1 MWFRNLRLY
10 RFTETCTLTPEILQE
25 ALRQHPFHPCGKLD
39 TSRRG
44 WSSPLGREGTEYVQA
59 AHGYM
64 MICSKR
70 QEKLLPAAVVNEHLE
85 DKVLEI
91 QNEEGRPVGRKER
104 QTLKDEIIF
113 SLLPK
118 AFSKSA
124 RDFAYIAPREGLIV
138 VNTASAKRAEDLLS
152 QLRESLGSLKV
163 IPLTPTQAPT
173 QLMTEWVR
181 TGTPPQDFEL
191 GEDCELQAGKD
202 SRIIRCRH
210 QDLTAPEV
218 SSHLDSGMYVSRL
231 ALTWKDS
238 IHFVLNDQFA
248 LTQLKFEDNLK
259 DQALERDP
267 ESAAEQFDAEF
278 AFMALELSAL
288 IDALLKAFGGPAE
301 A

>member
-1 MWFRNLRLY
+1 MWFKNLRLY
-10 RFTETCTLTPEILQE
+10 RFTETCTLTPETLQE
-25 ALRQHPFHPCGKLD
+25 ALLKNPFHPCGKMD
-39 TSRRG
+39 TKRSG
-44 WSSPLGREGTEYVQA
+44 WSPPLGHQGTEYVQA

-85 DKVLEI
+85 EKVQEI
-91 QNEEGRPVGRKER
+91 QAEEGRPVGRKER

-113 SLLPK
+113 SLLPQ

-138 VNTASAKRAEDLLS
+138 VNAASAKRAEDLLS

-163 IPLTPTQAPT
+163 IPLSPTQAPT

-181 TGTPPQDFEL
+181 TGTPPEDFEL

-210 QDLTAPEV
+210 QDLTAPEI

-248 LTQLKFEDNLK
+248 LTQLKFEDSLK
-259 DQALERDP
+259 EQALDRDP

-288 IDALLKAFGGPAE
+288 IQALLKASGGPAE

>member
-10 RFTETCTLTPEILQE
+10 RFTEVCTLTPETLQE
-25 ALRQHPFHPCGKLD
+25 ALVQHPFQPCGKLD

-44 WSSPLGREGTEYVQA
+44 WSPPLGRDGTEYVQA

-70 QEKLLPAAVVNEHLE
+70 QEKLLPPAVVNEHLE
-85 DKVLEI
+85 DKVVEI
-91 QNEEGRPVGRKER
+91 QNEEDRPVGRKER

-118 AFSKSA
+118 AFSKTA
-124 RDFAYIAPREGLIV
+124 RDFAYIAPRERLIV
-138 VNTASAKRAEDLLS
+138 VNAASSKRAEDLLS

-163 IPLTPTQAPT
+163 IPLTPAHAPA
-173 QLMTEWVR
+173 QLMTEWMR
-181 TGTPPQDFEL
+181 TGTPPQGFEL
-191 GEDCELQAGKD
+191 GEDCELHAGKD
-202 SRIIRCRH
+202 SRVIRCRH

-231 ALTWKDS
+231 ALTWKAS

-248 LTQLKFEDNLK
+248 LTQLKFEDSLK

-288 IDALLKAFGGPAE
+288 IDALLKAAGGPAE

>member
-10 RFTETCTLTPEILQE
+10 RFTETFSITPEALQE
-25 ALRQHPFHPCGKLD
+25 ALAEHPFHPCGKLD

-44 WSSPLGREGTEYVQA
+44 WSPPLGREGTEFVQA
-59 AHGYM
+59 AHGYI

-70 QEKLLPAAVVNEHLE
+70 QEKLLPAAVINEHLE

-91 QNEEGRPVGRKER
+91 KTEEGRPVGRKER

-113 SLLPK
+113 SLLPQ
-118 AFSKSA
+118 AFSKTA
-124 RDFAYIAPREGLIV
+124 RDFAYIAPREDLIV
-138 VNTASAKRAEDLLS
+138 VNAASAKRAEDLLS

-163 IPLTPTQAPT
+163 IPLTPSSAPT
-173 QLMTEWVR
+173 QIMTEWLR
-181 TGTPPQDFEL
+181 TGEPPQDFTL

-202 SRIIRCRH
+202 SRVIRCRH

-218 SSHLDSGMYVSRL
+218 ANHLDSGMYVSRL

-238 IHFVLNDQFA
+238 IHFVLDDQFSIK
-248 LTQLKFEDNLK
+248 QLKFEDTLK
-259 DQALERDP
+259 EQALDRDP

-288 IDALLKAFGGPAE
+288 IGNLLKALGGPSE